1 MTSLAAYEEQCPGG
15 QSSKTLQQEAFLEKE
30 GETEKNEPENDQ
42 ANAPKRHRF
51 TEKVFLHPSWG
62 CGRLGT
68 PQGGGSGRCED
79 PRFPE

>member
-51 TEKVFLHPSWG
+51 TEKVFLHQERTSFFPSALFAR
-62 CGRLGT
+62 RL
-68 PQGGGSGRCED
+68 R
-79 PRFPE
+79 